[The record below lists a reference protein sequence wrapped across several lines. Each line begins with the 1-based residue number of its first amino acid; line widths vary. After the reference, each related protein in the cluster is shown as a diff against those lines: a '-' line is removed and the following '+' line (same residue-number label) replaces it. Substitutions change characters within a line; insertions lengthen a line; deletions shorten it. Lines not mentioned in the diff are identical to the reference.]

1 MPAGSPLS
9 PGRGYES
16 KLNDL
21 AMKHNEHQIL
31 DLSEP
36 IISIWTEKSKNVLY
50 EQSMHEDIKAVRTI
64 VQDCIDLII

>member
-1 MPAGSPLS
+1 
-9 PGRGYES
+9 
-16 KLNDL
+16 
-21 AMKHNEHQIL
+21 MKHNEHQIL